1 MIPGFRDT
9 CVSAE
14 IGVTC
19 IVDCKDVAAAC
30 EAACSG
36 NNDCIIGCNQEL
48 TSCLVSCPCMDD
60 CPDGCNDCGHPLCS
74 CQDPDSNPD
83 YVACLEEMDIAF
95 TNCVL
100 ACNHNQECYAD
111 CNRDYVDN
119 VEKCPC
125 NSKCENGCPCEE
137 YYCEGSDTKPG
148 TTTPATTTTTI
159 AKTTVSTANKSILVL
174 STYKPENVPIVI
186 QPDGAVLDDIDFS
199 YGTFSEAYHSCSLTY
214 QNRMLI
220 FGGHDHKRQI
230 SEIIECGI
238 YRVGDLKF
246 DFTYGACTVAN
257 NKISLCFDS
266 SKPRDCYESEGDLD
280 RFKPI
285 SKSNFAHMRT
295 RIAASAESIF
305 VVGDSYELKLNQSFL
320 VEKFTF
326 FVTSTKVL
334 NIIIEQKCT
343 IILLKNGV
351 ALMTIPFLKIS
362 A

>member
-83 YVACLEEMDIAF
+83 YIACLEEMDIAF

-125 NSKCENGCPCEE
+125 NSNVKMDVHAKNTTAKDQIRNRGRRHPRQRQQQLQQQRCQLPTNQFLSCPRTNLRMCR
-137 YYCEGSDTKPG
+137 
-148 TTTPATTTTTI
+148 
-159 AKTTVSTANKSILVL
+159 
-174 STYKPENVPIVI
+174 
-186 QPDGAVLDDIDFS
+186 
-199 YGTFSEAYHSCSLTY
+199 SLFNPMGQY
-214 QNRMLI
+214 
-220 FGGHDHKRQI
+220 
-230 SEIIECGI
+230 
-238 YRVGDLKF
+238 
-246 DFTYGACTVAN
+246 
-257 NKISLCFDS
+257 
-266 SKPRDCYESEGDLD
+266 
-280 RFKPI
+280 
-285 SKSNFAHMRT
+285 
-295 RIAASAESIF
+295 
-305 VVGDSYELKLNQSFL
+305 
-320 VEKFTF
+320 
-326 FVTSTKVL
+326 
-334 NIIIEQKCT
+334 
-343 IILLKNGV
+343 
-351 ALMTIPFLKIS
+351 LMI
-362 A
+362 